1 MEQARISLIVLTN
14 GEEAGLSHCLQ
25 TCLDQNYSNLELLVV
40 TNNSSIIS
48 KVSGERCQVLFQTG
62 TPLDQLRLAGV
73 RKASGKYVMFI
84 EAEDFLASN
93 ESIAKLMEELQEKN
107 SDVFFTNFIGLKNG
121 TFVYPYTTIWGELMP
136 FNYLLFIR
144 SYDSFRRLGGN
155 IFDRQKLLELG
166 GDLNNLSLQ
175 MLSWQLL
182 KLAEQPYFTAQS
194 QYVWDGTNQIPPGN
208 PTCSCTLSMHALLPQ
223 TW

>member
-48 KVSGERCQVLFQTG
+48 KVSGERCQVLFKAG

-84 EAEDFLASN
+84 EAED
-93 ESIAKLMEELQEKN
+93 
-107 SDVFFTNFIGLKNG
+107 
-121 TFVYPYTTIWGELMP
+121 
-136 FNYLLFIR
+136 
-144 SYDSFRRLGGN
+144 
-155 IFDRQKLLELG
+155 
-166 GDLNNLSLQ
+166 
-175 MLSWQLL
+175 
-182 KLAEQPYFTAQS
+182 
-194 QYVWDGTNQIPPGN
+194 
-208 PTCSCTLSMHALLPQ
+208 
-223 TW
+223 